1 MKINK
6 VTLILIAIIIILAV
20 IVGVM
25 SVRKPIAND
34 AREIEYQNQID
45 SLNTVI
51 SEYQT
56 QRRELDSI
64 ITVYKQD
71 NIILASKMDSVKS
84 YISWL
89 KQDYDDKIDDILD
102 YNSNDLNKFFADRYP
117 R

>member
-1 MKINK
+1 MKLDK
-6 VTLILIAIIIILAV
+6 VTLILITIIIILAV

-34 AREIEYQNQID
+34 VREIQYQNQID
-45 SLNTVI
+45 SLKTAI
-51 SEYQT
+51 IGYRKKRE
-56 QRRELDSI
+56 ELDSV

-84 YISWL
+84 YINWL
-89 KQDYDDKIDDILD
+89 KQDYDEKIDDILD
-102 YNSNDLNKFFADRYP
+102 YNSNDLDKFFADRYP

>member
-25 SVRKPIAND
+25 SVRKPVPND

-51 SEYQT
+51 HGYQDE
-56 QRRELDSI
+56 RVKLDSI
-64 ITVYKQD
+64 INDYKYD
-71 NIILASKMDSVKS
+71 ISILDHKMDSVEN
-84 YISWL
+84 YINWL
-89 KQDYDDKIDDILD
+89 KQDYDEKIDGIRN
-102 YNSNDLNKFFADRYP
+102 YNSSKLNKFFSDRYP

>member
-1 MKINK
+1 MNK
-6 VTLILIAIIIILAV
+6 VTYILIAIIIILAV

-25 SVRKPIAND
+25 SVRKPITND
-34 AREIEYQNQID
+34 VREMQYQNQID
-45 SLNTVI
+45 SLKTAIVG
-51 SEYQT
+51 YQE
-56 QRRELDSI
+56 QREELDSI
-64 ITVYKQD
+64 IAVYKQD

-89 KQDYDDKIDDILD
+89 KQDYDDQIDDILN

>member
-1 MKINK
+1 MNK
-6 VTLILIAIIIILAV
+6 VTYILIAIIIILAV

-25 SVRKPIAND
+25 SVRKPITND
-34 AREIEYQNQID
+34 AREMQYQNRID

-51 SEYQT
+51 SEYQA

-64 ITVYKQD
+64 IAVYKQD

>member
-25 SVRKPIAND
+25 SVRKPVPND
-34 AREIEYQNQID
+34 IREIEYQNQID
-45 SLNTVI
+45 SLNSVI
-51 SEYQT
+51 SDYRT
-56 QRRELDSI
+56 RRLELDSI
-64 ITVYKQD
+64 ITIYKQD
-71 NIILASKMDSVKS
+71 NIILATKMDSVKN

-89 KQDYDDKIDDILD
+89 KRDYDEKIDDILD

>member
-1 MKINK
+1 MNK
-6 VTLILIAIIIILAV
+6 VTYILIAIIIILAV

-25 SVRKPIAND
+25 SVRKPVTND
-34 AREIEYQNQID
+34 AREIQYQNQID
-45 SLNTVI
+45 SLKTAIVG
-51 SEYQT
+51 YQE
-56 QRRELDSI
+56 QREDSI
-64 ITVYKQD
+64 IAVYKQD

-89 KQDYDDKIDDILD
+89 KQDYDDQIDDILN